1 MRFRNVR
8 AKKQAALKQQK
19 ADPRESPAPAA
30 NAQSS
35 SRGQKSPRMD
45 SEGNPLPT
53 DAATRRRLE
62 QRLDSVLRGLY
73 VDLDLLPYP
82 DRLLSQ
88 RFHMYAQNEED
99 GLVLALMKES
109 GITHRMLVE
118 IGCGHNG
125 GNSGF
130 LARELGFGGLMIDGD
145 EQKTARARRV
155 FNADRITVHT
165 AFVTREGVNELIA
178 THGVAGEIDFL
189 SIDIDGNDVWI
200 WDAIDV
206 VDPRV
211 VCVEYNSLLGCERA
225 VSITYDERFAR
236 RNVSVKG
243 YYGVSLRGLEVVAA
257 HKGYRLVVCEP
268 RGTNAF
274 FLRDGVAPHV
284 PAIAAADAFRM
295 LNKHQPMV
303 MAGYD
308 VWSAAERAG
317 LQWVDLEAEVR
328 GRER

>member
-1 MRFRNVR
+1 MRLRFVQ
-8 AKKQAALKQQK
+8 AKKNASPNKQDVLAGQPEEASPGK
-19 ADPRESPAPAA
+19 AKAPD
-30 NAQSS
+30 Q
-35 SRGQKSPRMD
+35 RRKRRDVD
-45 SEGNPLPT
+45 SAGNPLPT

-82 DRLLSQ
+82 ERLLSQ

-109 GITHRMLVE
+109 GIKRRILVE

-130 LARELGFGGLMIDGD
+130 LARELGFGGLMVDGD
-145 EQKTARARRV
+145 EAKTIRARRT
-155 FNADRITVHT
+155 FNADRISVET
-165 AFVTREGVNELIA
+165 AFVTREGVNELIKA
-178 THGVAGEIDFL
+178 HGVGGEIDFL

-211 VCVEYNSLLGCERA
+211 VCVEYNSLLGSERA
-225 VSITYDERFAR
+225 VCITYDEFFAR
-236 RNVSVKG
+236 SRVSVKG
-243 YYGVSLRGLEVVAA
+243 YYGVSLRGLEVIAA

-274 FLRDGVAPHV
+274 FLRNDVAPHV
-284 PAIAAADAFRM
+284 PAIAAGDAFRM
-295 LNKHQPMV
+295 LNKHQPMAS
-303 MAGYD
+303 AGYD
-308 VWSAAERAG
+308 VWMAAENAG
-317 LQWVDLEAEVR
+317 LEWVDLEAEVNR
-328 GRER
+328 RR